1 MSVDRRFVLK
11 GMAWGSLA
19 GLTMGASL
27 PSLAGVSGAPGA
39 GAGSRPVLALV
50 GRETADSAF
59 VEGVRASGNP
69 MQLHKMDSSLSVM
82 QQLDM
87 QLRSGKPMHIIGLL
101 DDATAALVIDQA
113 RSAGARVNW
122 VGQHMASAGQS
133 RHHLLNTSLAEG
145 CSRQMSR
152 QLHACG
158 AGFSLSEERSGS
170 AAPARQLAGP
180 ARTMAHSEQWAASL
194 GYLLGSL
201 GVRRPAMAPLVTDN
215 RMPLN
220 GSFVSFSIET

>member
-39 GAGSRPVLALV
+39 GAGSRPVVALRTGRKRGLGGAPRGV
-50 GRETADSAF
+50 GRVPCAA
-59 VEGVRASGNP
+59 A
-69 MQLHKMDSSLSVM
+69 KMDSSLSVM

-158 AGFSLSEERSGS
+158 AGFSLNEERSGS
-170 AAPARQLAGP
+170 TAPARQLAGP

-201 GVRRPAMAPLVTDN
+201 GVRRPAMAPLVTAN